1 MYRNRGRCTP
11 LAYIGVV
18 STPRRAGR
26 PRSEASRRAILEATA
41 ALIAEVGYD
50 ALTIE
55 AIAQR
60 AGVGRQTIYR
70 WWPSKASVV
79 AETATGGVLNDF
91 DPASLPADADLTTTV
106 DAIVR
111 ATTAPERHSLIRGL
125 AAAAAGDAADSDALY
140 EYATRGS
147 HSSLAGAIRRAQA
160 SGEAHAH
167 LNPEASADAIIGALL
182 YRVLTRQPIPEDYTE
197 SLLATLRP

>member
-1 MYRNRGRCTP
+1 M
-11 LAYIGVV
+11 

-26 PRSEASRRAILEATA
+26 PRSETSRRAILEATA
-41 ALIAEVGYD
+41 ALIAEAGYD

-55 AIAQR
+55 GIAQR

-70 WWPSKASVV
+70 WWPSKASIV

-91 DPASLPADADLTTTV
+91 DPASIPADAHLVTTV

-111 ATTAPERHSLIRGL
+111 ATTSPERHSLIRGL
-125 AAAAAGDAADSDALY
+125 AAAAAGDATDSDALY

-147 HSSLAGAIRRAQA
+147 HSALAGAIRRAQA
-160 SGEAHAH
+160 SGEALRH
-167 LNPEASADAIIGALL
+167 LDPESSADAIIGALL
-182 YRVLTRQPIPEDYTE
+182 YRVLTRQPIPEDYA
-197 SLLATLRP
+197 SRLLAPLIP